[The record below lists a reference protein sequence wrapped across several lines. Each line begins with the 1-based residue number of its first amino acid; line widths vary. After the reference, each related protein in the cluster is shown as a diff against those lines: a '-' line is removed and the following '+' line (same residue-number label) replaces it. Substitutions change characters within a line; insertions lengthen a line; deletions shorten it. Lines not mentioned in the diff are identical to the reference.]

1 MRRTFNAFLENKST
15 EEIEKIASYYD
26 YFEIQPVGNNMFLIR
41 EGILNSVKDI
51 ERINT
56 EIVKLGDKHGKMTVA
71 TGDVHFL
78 EENDSIYRAVMMG
91 AQGYSDADLQ
101 PPLFFRTTEEM
112 LNEFTY
118 LGDRAYEVVVENTNK
133 IADMIEK

>member
-1 MRRTFNAFLENKST
+1 
-15 EEIEKIASYYD
+15 
-26 YFEIQPVGNNMFLIR
+26 
-41 EGILNSVKDI
+41 
-51 ERINT
+51 
-56 EIVKLGDKHGKMTVA
+56 MTVA

-101 PPLFFRTTEEM
+101 LCCFRTTEEM

-118 LGDRAYEVVVENTNK
+118 LGDRAYVKWWLRIQIKLLT
-133 IADMIEK
+133 